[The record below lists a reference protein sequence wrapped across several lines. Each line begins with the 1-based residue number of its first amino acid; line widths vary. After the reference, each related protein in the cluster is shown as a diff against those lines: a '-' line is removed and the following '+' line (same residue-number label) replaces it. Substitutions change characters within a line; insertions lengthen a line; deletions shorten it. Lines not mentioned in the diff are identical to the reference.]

1 MFMIRFCVGE
11 QVLIR
16 YGRHQGQKA
25 KIIESQ
31 AAHVYKV
38 KIEDGPILFYSGK
51 GLEMAKEG
59 VQKKRFVTAVGQPRT
74 TTLLLRRPPEP
85 DSCGERRAR
94 GQRPGD
100 EGGPPS
106 PEETNRLRRVPHG

>member
-1 MFMIRFCVGE
+1 VGE

-59 VQKKRFVTAVGQPRT
+59 VQKNV
-74 TTLLLRRPPEP
+74 
-85 DSCGERRAR
+85 S
-94 GQRPGD
+94 
-100 EGGPPS
+100 
-106 PEETNRLRRVPHG
+106 